1 VGIDYAVLGVEL
13 ARRIAEERGVQEK
26 VKFAVV
32 DVIKDDMVRAKWVPK
47 GGFDVVLDKGTF
59 DAISLSDE
67 RLEDGRRIYEA
78 YAEKIA
84 VVVKSGGLLV
94 VTSCNWTEEELKR
107 KLLTTEGRFSNTQN
121 FLIQKKLAY
130 SKYRIR
136 FYSFAISWCNQICIL
151 LFRGTNWAEH
161 LVHMLPEKYKSVIIG
176 RSVTVVYVEML
187 WLAI

>member
-26 VKFAVV
+26 VKFEVV
-32 DVIKDDMVRAKWVPK
+32 DVIKDDMIRAKWVPK

-107 KLLTTEGRFSNTQN
+107 KLLTTEVLQYHGVIKYASFSFGGQTGQ
-121 FLIQKKLAY
+121 
-130 SKYRIR
+130 S
-136 FYSFAISWCNQICIL
+136 ISSIC
-151 LFRGTNWAEH
+151 FR
-161 LVHMLPEKYKSVIIG
+161 KI
-176 RSVTVVYVEML
+176 
-187 WLAI
+187 